1 MTFTLHD
8 YQLEIVNKA
17 RKEIAKGNKGV
28 LIQSPP
34 GSGKSV
40 IIAEVIKNA
49 TQRKNEV
56 LFLVHRKEL
65 AEQIEGTLR
74 FHGADMN
81 HVQILTVIKAVNR
94 LSVMKYPRIIVTD
107 ESHHSKAVTYK
118 KIYDYFSDSIHL
130 GFTATPWRMSG
141 EGFTDQYDS
150 AIFGHSVD
158 WLINNKKLA
167 PFKYLSVKLIDDKKL
182 KKNGTDYSSKSI
194 DDAFEKGIYGDVVE
208 NYIKHANGQRAILY
222 AHKVEA
228 SQEFADEFNSKGIK
242 AVHADAKTAKGE
254 REKIMQDFRDG
265 TIQILCNV
273 DLISEGFDVPD
284 CTCVIMAR
292 PTQSLVLY
300 MQQSMRSMRY
310 KPDKLATI
318 IDHVGNYARFGL
330 PNQQHDWERYFNGGW
345 KKKRGQIIDDDAPK
359 LKDCEN
365 CFAIFDSKEH
375 GRTCPH
381 CGYEQPLSESEL
393 EQIQAELQ
401 VIEPFQID
409 YTLINY
415 ASKDKSELET
425 LEDHYLFAKAKN
437 MKESWIKFA
446 YMPAKSWSWPQFYS
460 ELKPLKQKYNY

>member
-1 MTFTLHD
+1 MTFQLHD
-8 YQLEIVNKA
+8 YQLEIVDKA

-40 IIAEVIKNA
+40 IIAEIIKNA
-49 TQRKNEV
+49 TLRKNEV

-65 AEQIEGTLR
+65 AEQIENTLR
-74 FHGADMN
+74 FHDADMN
-81 HVQILTVIKAVNR
+81 HVQILTVIKAANR
-94 LSVMKYPRIIVTD
+94 LSVVKYPKIIVTD
-107 ESHHSKAVTYK
+107 ESHHSKASTYQ
-118 KIYDYFSDSIHL
+118 KIYDYFTDSIHL

-141 EGFTDQYDS
+141 DGYTDQYDS
-150 AIFGHSVD
+150 AIFGQSVD
-158 WLINNKKLA
+158 WLISNKKLA

-182 KKNGTDYSSKSI
+182 KKSGADYSSKSI
-194 DDAFEKGIYGDVVE
+194 DDALEKGIYGDVVE

-228 SQEFADEFNSKGIK
+228 SQEFADEFNLNGIS
-242 AVHADAKTAKGE
+242 AMHADAKTPKKE

-265 TIQILCNV
+265 TIQVLCNV

-318 IDHVGNYARFGL
+318 IDHVGNYTRFGL
-330 PNQQHDWERYFNGGW
+330 PNQQHDWESYFKGGW
-345 KKKRGQIIDDDAPK
+345 KKKRGQIIDDDSPK

-365 CFAIFDSKEH
+365 CFAIFDSKEN

-381 CGYEQPLSESEL
+381 CGYEQPLSESEI
-393 EQIQAELQ
+393 EKIQAELQ

-415 ASKDKSELET
+415 ANKTLEELET
-425 LEDHYLFAKAKN
+425 LEDYYLYAKARNYKDT
-437 MKESWIKFA
+437 WIKFKYTPLA
-446 YMPAKSWSWPQFYS
+446 SASWGRFHS